1 MKTVSNQ
8 NQTPAAKELFAVSV
22 GHFFV
27 DFYFSLIPPV
37 IFLFAVAMKL
47 NLSQQAL
54 IAFVITGCGSFA
66 QPIIGYFADK
76 SGKPLQVILSVV
88 WIAFWMSI
96 SGLVNNYYV
105 LLVTVGLGALG
116 SALFHP
122 LGTAM
127 TVMLA
132 RKSKGRTL
140 SVFMS
145 IGGFAFSASPMIAIP
160 LVEAYGLKVLVFF
173 MIPGMLAAAFMFYAG
188 VHKVEMEKRQESKVQ
203 KNKKINY
210 FSVKWVC
217 VLVFIAY
224 NKTMVRTFLITFGAQ
239 IILTRSEERRVG

>member
-1 MKTVSNQ
+1 VKTAYTQ
-8 NQTPAAKELFAVSV
+8 NQTPAVKELFAVSV

-37 IFLFAVAMKL
+37 IFLFAMAMGL

-66 QPIIGYFADK
+66 QPVIGYFADK
-76 SGKPLQVILSVV
+76 SGKPLQVILSLV

-96 SGLVNNYYV
+96 SGVVNNYYA
-105 LLVTVGLGALG
+105 LLITVGLGALG

-145 IGGFAFSASPMIAIP
+145 IGGFAFSASPA
-160 LVEAYGLKVLVFF
+160 
-173 MIPGMLAAAFMFYAG
+173 
-188 VHKVEMEKRQESKVQ
+188 
-203 KNKKINY
+203 
-210 FSVKWVC
+210 C
-217 VLVFIAY
+217 
-224 NKTMVRTFLITFGAQ
+224 
-239 IILTRSEERRVG
+239 